1 MKNVLAA
8 ALAATISIGA
18 ASAQDEI
25 TNPRGMVSNFDAVNL
40 GPVLSELGLVW
51 QQRTTKEGQPYIAAS
66 VGGELMINLIPTACA
81 GAKFTGCVGL
91 HTIALFPG
99 DGINYQTVLAFG
111 QKYAFTSVMIAEDAS
126 KAAIS
131 RYDIADYGIPRG
143 NVSSS
148 LQNFVYLATM
158 FRQELSSG
166 AKTVSLKGYADD
178 MAAGMLNTRALV
190 NVSAEAAQSMPRH
203 QQAMQESAELVS
215 VLFREGEAPRNKIE
229 NVTAPRK

>member
-1 MKNVLAA
+1 MKHLLAA
-8 ALAATISIGA
+8 ALAATASIGA

-25 TNPRGMVSNFDAVNL
+25 SNPRGMVANFDAANL

-51 QQRTTKEGQPYIAAS
+51 QQRTTQEGQPYIAAS

-99 DGINYQTVLAFG
+99 ENINYQTVLAFG

-143 NVSSS
+143 NVDSS
-148 LQNFVYLATM
+148 LRNFVYLAMM
-158 FRQELSSG
+158 FRQELASG

-178 MAAGMLNTRALV
+178 MSAGMLNTRTLV
-190 NVSAEAAQSMPRH
+190 ETGSDAAKTLPRH
-203 QQAMQESAELVS
+203 QQAMQESAEMIS

-229 NVTAPRK
+229 NIGAKR